1 MQGSTWIKVWCIIS
15 EILVTITLTPN
26 NLFLIRST
34 DLIFTILP
42 SWLPVY
48 GALMDET
55 GDRGDRPGFKSCVAP
70 ASLVSSTTVPL
81 GSTRPIALPLLS
93 HIRLFPPILLPPL
106 YATLHRYSVLRMG
119 ATWHC
124 TVPSFLTLVY
134 AALYVCPGVA
144 KAHAIQTNVDGIS
157 FQSISILS
165 ILLYQY
171 MMLTPVLC
179 CCIRIQVGPALMH
192 DDKRTG
198 GESRSSPQK
207 YAQCVCSNET
217 YAYMH
222 SIMHIV
228 FEWNGHAL
236 IWPG

>member
-1 MQGSTWIKVWCIIS
+1 MWHQPVSYPRLQCRWYPQGPS
-15 EILVTITLTPN
+15 
-26 NLFLIRST
+26 LFLCSA
-34 DLIFTILP
+34 IFDYFLQSSFHHSMLHCTGIL
-42 SWLPVY
+42 
-48 GALMDET
+48 M
-55 GDRGDRPGFKSCVAP
+55 
-70 ASLVSSTTVPL
+70 
-81 GSTRPIALPLLS
+81 
-93 HIRLFPPILLPPL
+93 
-106 YATLHRYSVLRMG
+106 VLCMG

-157 FQSISILS
+157 FQRISILS
-165 ILLYQY
+165 ILIYQY
-171 MMLTPVLC
+171 IMLTPALC

-217 YAYMH
+217 YAYYMH
-222 SIMHIV
+222 SVMHIV
-228 FEWNGHAL
+228 FE
-236 IWPG
+236 